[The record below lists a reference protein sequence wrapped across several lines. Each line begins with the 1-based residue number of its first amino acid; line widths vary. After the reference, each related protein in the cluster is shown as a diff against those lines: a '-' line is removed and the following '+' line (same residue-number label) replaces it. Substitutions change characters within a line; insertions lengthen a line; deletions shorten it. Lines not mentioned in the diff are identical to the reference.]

1 MGLDLSAALPVRE
14 ADPVRTVVVAAF
26 DPVMPIP
33 ATVAE
38 GVGLTALV
46 GAGAFFIL
54 KLNFK

>member
-1 MGLDLSAALPVRE
+1 MALPVRE

-33 ATVAE
+33 AKVAE
-38 GVGLTALV
+38 EVGLTALV

-54 KLNFK
+54 KLNFN